1 MELYKDFSSF
11 LFTFGKSG
19 TVYQGPEPYSDFSSF
34 LFIFVNLFLSKDFN
48 TNHEEARKKG
58 PLIAQIAAPIATIYR
73 IKNWQSEMANNC
85 KIKDWAE

>member
-1 MELYKDFSSF
+1 MELYTKDRNH
-11 LFTFGKSG
+11 
-19 TVYQGPEPYSDFSSF
+19 TVISLPFY
-34 LFIFVNLFLSKDFN
+34 LFLSEDFN

>member
-1 MELYKDFSSF
+1 MELYTKDRNH
-11 LFTFGKSG
+11 
-19 TVYQGPEPYSDFSSF
+19 TVISLPFY
-34 LFIFVNLFLSKDFN
+34 LFLSKDFN